1 MARLPLYVD
10 LSRDAPIWSR
20 RGEPVAQPVE
30 HLTFNQ
36 GVPGSNP
43 GGLTISRHSPAR
55 FFRAPC
61 LSSSRTFLRRGGSTN
76 RSCWRRGQL
85 FLVVKVLK
93 PWIKASGLG
102 IEGG

>member
-36 GVPGSNP
+36 GVTGSNP
-43 GGLTISRHSPAR
+43 RGLTNKIKHLPLPAR
-55 FFRAPC
+55 ANNSSKVALKVAGDFDVAVWRAKAQI
-61 LSSSRTFLRRGGSTN
+61 G
-76 RSCWRRGQL
+76 
-85 FLVVKVLK
+85 VL
-93 PWIKASGLG
+93 AL
-102 IEGG
+102 ERL